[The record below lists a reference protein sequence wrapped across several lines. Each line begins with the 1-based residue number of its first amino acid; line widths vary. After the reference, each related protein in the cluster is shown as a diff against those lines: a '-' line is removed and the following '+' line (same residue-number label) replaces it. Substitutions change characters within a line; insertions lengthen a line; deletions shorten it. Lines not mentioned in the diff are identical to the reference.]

1 MSELKPIA
9 YMYHS
14 AKSAETANLI
24 LHSVSFALADRRDK
38 SLRNETEL
46 FTRAQLDSA
55 VAAERARCAAICA
68 ELATSTASM
77 FRHSHDA
84 KNANATAMMC
94 HDFILGETR

>member
-1 MSELKPIA
+1 MTTDQSIDAALDSVLKA
-9 YMYHS
+9 SGS
-14 AKSAETANLI
+14 AIKHYTLPKT
-24 LHSVSFALADRRDK
+24 LADMRDAM
-38 SLRNETEL
+38 
-46 FTRAQLDSA
+46 RAYAQQERAS
-55 VAAERARCAAICA
+55 ERARCAAICA